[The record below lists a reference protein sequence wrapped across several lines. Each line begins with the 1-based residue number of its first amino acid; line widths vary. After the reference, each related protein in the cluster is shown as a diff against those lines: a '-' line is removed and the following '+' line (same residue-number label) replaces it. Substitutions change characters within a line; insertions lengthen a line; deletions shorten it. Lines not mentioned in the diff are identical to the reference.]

1 MTTFRLEAQDEF
13 PHALE
18 TASNFNE
25 SVYCNMF
32 DPERKMGGWMRLG
45 NRANEGYAELSVCLY
60 LPDGRLACQF
70 LRPPI
75 SDNDRFEAGGLVYAV
90 AEPFKT
96 LSIGYEGS
104 VYVLENAGDLAD
116 PKSVFTTAPRQPCRV
131 DWQINGCSP
140 MHGGEPTAAD
150 GETMY
155 GRSFSRGHFNQHT
168 RAEGIIRVGDSEWSV
183 DGFGWRDHSWGPRY
197 WQNIRFYRLLIA
209 NFGADAGL
217 MALKITQP
225 DGTTR
230 RHGVLM
236 REGRY
241 EPIRDLDI
249 VSDWTEDKNQRRI
262 SCLVRTDRG
271 SEAIEGRVI
280 TLAPLRN
287 RRMID
292 GHELRTRIA
301 EGFTEWHWNGRT
313 GLGMSEYL
321 DLIDDGAPAGFP
333 G

>member
-1 MTTFRLEAQDEF
+1 MTTFRLEAKDEF
-13 PHALE
+13 SHALE

-32 DPERKMGGWMRLG
+32 DPSRNMGGWMRLG
-45 NRANEGYAELSVCLY
+45 NRANEGHAELSVCLY
-60 LPDGRLACQF
+60 LPDGAIACQF
-70 LRPPI
+70 QRPPI
-75 SDNDRFEAGGLVYAV
+75 NSNDRFEAGGLVYTV

-104 VYVLENAGDLAD
+104 VYVLENAGELAN
-116 PKSVFTTAPRQPCRV
+116 PKSVFTTAPRQPCVV
-131 DWQINGCSP
+131 DWQITGCSP
-140 MHGGEPTAAD
+140 MHGGEPTEAD

-168 RAEGIIRVGDSEWSV
+168 QVAGTIRVGDREWPV

-209 NFGADAGL
+209 NFGADAGM

-225 DGTTR
+225 DGITR
-230 RHGVLM
+230 RHGVFM

-249 VSDWTEDKNQRRI
+249 VSEWTEDKNQRRI
-262 SCLVRTDRG
+262 TCMVRTDHG
-271 SEAIEGRVI
+271 NEAIEGRVI

-287 RRMID
+287 RRMVD
-292 GHELRTRIA
+292 GREMRTRIA

-321 DLIDDGAPAGFP
+321 DLIEDGVPAGFP